1 MEIFTRNLKILLQKR
16 KMTHKDLRD
25 LTGIKTASMSRYANG
40 QTCPSARDLYSIA
53 RALGVSMDY
62 LWAVT
67 EFPNMETAPQTVSD
81 MVHDNDAVAD
91 AFAVILD
98 AVEKRRLSRRNVPPQ
113 Q

>member
-1 MEIFTRNLKILLQKR
+1 
-16 KMTHKDLRD
+16 MTHKELRD

-40 QTCPSARDLYSIA
+40 QTCPSARDLYSMA

-62 LWAVT
+62 LWT
-67 EFPNMETAPQTVSD
+67 GSEFPNMETTPPTVAD

-98 AVEKRRLSRRNVPPQ
+98 AVEKRRLSRRNGSSKQ
-113 Q
+113 